1 MLLQSPR
8 KSGILHER
16 SGRRARMS
24 LACIPVR
31 RASTERPG
39 RQQAQI
45 RYTFALAHHLAPS
58 LPRPSGAMKISTMSD
73 STPPARNTAAAM
85 TDAKHRALL
94 EAALMRGLGVPGF
107 ALPNGLDVPTME
119 ALGALL
125 REMTQGTVDMLR
137 NRSQAKSSIHAE
149 MTIIGP
155 HAVNPLKAAWDVDVA
170 LRHLLAPQRV
180 DLMSPVRATIDA
192 WDDLRAHDRGL
203 AAGIEAALQTL
214 LQRFAPDSFEARL
227 SNKSVFDRFLS
238 GNKKARQWDLLLE
251 LYEDIAREAQ
261 ADFWAIFERE
271 FRRAYSIGQD
281 TAPLT
286 PKGVGG
292 ADGSKA

>member
-1 MLLQSPR
+1 
-8 KSGILHER
+8 
-16 SGRRARMS
+16 
-24 LACIPVR
+24 
-31 RASTERPG
+31 
-39 RQQAQI
+39 
-45 RYTFALAHHLAPS
+45 
-58 LPRPSGAMKISTMSD
+58 MSD
-73 STPPARNTAAAM
+73 TTPTSPEPAGAIDPARSAE
-85 TDAKHRALL
+85 L
-94 EAALMRGLGVPGF
+94 EAALLRGLGVKGLE
-107 ALPNGLDVPTME
+107 LPHGLDVPTME

-170 LRHLLAPQRV
+170 LKHLLAPQRV
-180 DLMSPVRATIDA
+180 DLMSPVRAATDA

-214 LQRFAPDSFEARL
+214 LKRFAPASFEERL
-227 SNKSVFDRFLS
+227 ASKGGFGFMS

-261 ADFWAIFERE
+261 EDFWSIFERE
-271 FRRAYSIGQD
+271 FRRAYAIGQD
-281 TAPLT
+281 TAPLS
-286 PKGVGG
+286 PK
-292 ADGSKA
+292 AGSGMGQTKL

>member
-1 MLLQSPR
+1 MRERRDGYRCTRRGGRSPGATR
-8 KSGILHER
+8 RECSTLAETQRARGLR
-16 SGRRARMS
+16 SGRNARI
-24 LACIPVR
+24 AFD
-31 RASTERPG
+31 TE
-39 RQQAQI
+39 
-45 RYTFALAHHLAPS
+45 
-58 LPRPSGAMKISTMSD
+58 MSD
-73 STPPARNTAAAM
+73 STTSRQDVADGADAAR
-85 TDAKHRALL
+85 RAEL
-94 EAALMRGLGVPGF
+94 EAALLRGLGITGCQ
-107 ALPNGLDVPTME
+107 LPNGLDEPTME

-170 LRHLLAPQRV
+170 LKHLLAPQRV
-180 DLMSPVRATIDA
+180 DLMSPVRAATDA

-214 LQRFAPDSFEARL
+214 LKRFAPASFEERL
-227 SNKSVFDRFLS
+227 ASQGGFSFMS

-261 ADFWAIFERE
+261 QDFWAIFERE

-281 TAPLT
+281 TAPLS
-286 PKGVGG
+286 PKAGG
-292 ADGSKA
+292 GTSERKP

>member
-1 MLLQSPR
+1 
-8 KSGILHER
+8 
-16 SGRRARMS
+16 
-24 LACIPVR
+24 
-31 RASTERPG
+31 
-39 RQQAQI
+39 
-45 RYTFALAHHLAPS
+45 
-58 LPRPSGAMKISTMSD
+58 MSD
-73 STPPARNTAAAM
+73 STSPIHEAAGAGDAARSAE
-85 TDAKHRALL
+85 L
-94 EAALMRGLGVPGF
+94 EAALLRGLGVSGLQ
-107 ALPNGLDVPTME
+107 LPHGLDVPTME

-170 LRHLLAPQRV
+170 LKHLLAPQRV
-180 DLMSPVRATIDA
+180 DLMSPVRAATDA

-214 LQRFAPDSFEARL
+214 LQRFAPETFEARL
-227 SNKSVFDRFLS
+227 ASKGGFGFMS

-261 ADFWAIFERE
+261 DDFWSIFERE
-271 FRRAYSIGQD
+271 FRRAYTIGQD
-281 TAPLT
+281 TAPLA
-286 PKGVGG
+286 PKAGTGMGG
-292 ADGSKA
+292 TKS

>member
-1 MLLQSPR
+1 
-8 KSGILHER
+8 
-16 SGRRARMS
+16 
-24 LACIPVR
+24 
-31 RASTERPG
+31 
-39 RQQAQI
+39 
-45 RYTFALAHHLAPS
+45 
-58 LPRPSGAMKISTMSD
+58 MSD
-73 STPPARNTAAAM
+73 STTSRQDVADNADAAR
-85 TDAKHRALL
+85 RAEL
-94 EAALMRGLGVPGF
+94 EAALMRGLGITGCQ
-107 ALPNGLDVPTME
+107 LPNGLDEPTME

-170 LRHLLAPQRV
+170 LKHLLAPQRV
-180 DLMSPVRATIDA
+180 DLMSPVRATTDA

-214 LQRFAPDSFEARL
+214 LKRFAPASFEERL
-227 SNKSVFDRFLS
+227 ASQGGFSFMS

-261 ADFWAIFERE
+261 QDFWAIFERE
-271 FRRAYSIGQD
+271 FRRAYAIGQD
-281 TAPLT
+281 TAPLS
-286 PKGVGG
+286 PKASGG
-292 ADGSKA
+292 SGESKS